1 MEAVAFVI
9 LAATQRV
16 NVTQAFSNSS
26 GCGALT
32 KGIPDRLRFAAF
44 LASTVDVDLQPTA
57 VVPMAADVSRLETQV
72 DGDVVVV
79 GGVLCCSWARLL
91 GYSPQTRLRKHNQP
105 DDITQSLAAP
115 GPNADPLGR
124 GMECGFSSAH
134 ATERAVR
141 T

>member
-16 NVTQAFSNSS
+16 NVTQAFNNSS

-32 KGIPDRLRFAAF
+32 KGIPDRLRFAAV
-44 LASTVDVDLQPTA
+44 LAGTLVVDLQPTA
-57 VVPMAADVSRLETQV
+57 VVPMAAGVSRLETQV
-72 DGDVVVV
+72 NGDVVLV
-79 GGVLCCSWARLL
+79 GGLLFCSWAPLL
-91 GYSPQTRLRKHNQP
+91 GFSPQTRLRKHNQP
-105 DDITQSLAAP
+105 DDSTQSLAAP

-134 ATERAVR
+134 VTGRAVR